1 MADLKISQ
9 LTSSTTPLAGTE
21 DLPIVQSGATKKV
34 SVANLTAGR
43 AVSAASL
50 ALTGSPL
57 PIGSGGT
64 GTTNPPAF
72 AASLT
77 SNQSLT
83 SGAWT
88 KLAMAT
94 ELFDTNNNYDPTTN
108 YRFTPTVAGYYQFNV
123 QVQVGTTTFPAA
135 ASIYKNGASAGYS
148 LGSFQNA
155 TLFANAS
162 YSIILL
168 MNGTT
173 DYVEAYALQASGSPV
188 SAVSGITQ
196 FSGCFLRG

>member
-1 MADLKISQ
+1 MLKTI
-9 LTSSTTPLAGTE
+9 
-21 DLPIVQSGATKKV
+21 
-34 SVANLTAGR
+34 R
-43 AVSAASL
+43 SL
-50 ALTGSPL
+50 IPL
-57 PIGSGGT
+57 PTSQGGT

-77 SNQSLT
+77 VNQSLT
-83 SGAWT
+83 SGSWT

-108 YRFTPTVAGYYQFNV
+108 YRFTPTVPGYYQFNV
-123 QVQVGTTTFPAA
+123 QVQVGTTNFPAA
-135 ASIYKNGASAGYS
+135 AALYKNGASVGYS
-148 LGSFQNA
+148 LGSFQTGA
-155 TLFANAS
+155 LFANAS

-173 DYVEAYALQASGSPV
+173 DYVEAFALQISGGPV